1 VSTPT
6 GGVFTAYYT
15 QVETLRVQFRITL
28 DTTGAEVSLDLDYE
42 QRVINAVVAY
52 ANSLTRGLNVSPF
65 VAASR
70 AVSALTTGSVMD
82 GGGEVAFFG
91 DPYQSTPLV
100 VGSRQRAF
108 TIGGPTAGE
117 TTGTQTETFNLT
129 TGWTLNLS
137 IDGAAQVVYTVIS
150 DYPIVS
156 AATAAQVATRLNE
169 VLGDAATASDV
180 NGRLKIASNS
190 VGATSTVEVLAT
202 STGAFLTALGLFVG
216 VYAGTDSDVEVVV
229 I

>member
-1 VSTPT
+1 VP
-6 GGVFTAYYT
+6 
-15 QVETLRVQFRITL
+15 
-28 DTTGAEVSLDLDYE
+28 LDLDYE

-52 ANSLTRGLNVSPF
+52 ANSLTRGLNVSPA
-65 VAASR
+65 VAAAR
-70 AVSALTTGSVMD
+70 AISALTTGSVMD
-82 GGGEVAFFG
+82 YSGEAAFFG
-91 DPYQSTPLV
+91 DPYQSTPLI

-108 TIGGPTAGE
+108 TIGGPTSGE

-129 TGWTLNLS
+129 TDWTLNLS
-137 IDGAAQVVYTVIS
+137 IDGAAAVVYTVIS

-156 AATAAQVATRLNE
+156 AATAAQVAERLNV

-190 VGATSTVEVLAT
+190 AGATSSVAVLVA
-202 STGAFLTALGLFVG
+202 SSAPFLTALGLVVG